1 MWGSK
6 EGEEQPGLLHVSPPV
21 PKLLRLPCMAGGL
34 GTMQVSLSLCPA
46 KRAGWCV
53 CVCVSNCL
61 PQDSKAFAGNSA
73 VPNIIEIP
81 REPCR
86 FRMMG

>member
-6 EGEEQPGLLHVSPPV
+6 EREEQPGLLHVSPPV

-46 KRAGWCV
+46 KRAGWGVRV
-53 CVCVSNCL
+53 CPSIQL
-61 PQDSKAFAGNSA
+61 PSPGFKGICWEFCSA
-73 VPNIIEIP
+73 QYY
-81 REPCR
+81 
-86 FRMMG
+86 

>member
-34 GTMQVSLSLCPA
+34 GAVQVSLSLRPA

-53 CVCVSNCL
+53 WCVCVCPSIQL
-61 PQDSKAFAGNSA
+61 PSPGFKG
-73 VPNIIEIP
+73 I
-81 REPCR
+81 CW
-86 FRMMG
+86 

>member
-34 GTMQVSLSLCPA
+34 GAVQVSLSLRPA

-53 CVCVSNCL
+53 WCVCVCPSIQL
-61 PQDSKAFAGNSA
+61 PSPGFKGT
-73 VPNIIEIP
+73 
-81 REPCR
+81 CW
-86 FRMMG
+86 

>member
-34 GTMQVSLSLCPA
+34 GVVQVSLSLHPA
-46 KRAGWCV
+46 KRAGCV
-53 CVCVSNCL
+53 CLQLHSRGFKGI
-61 PQDSKAFAGNSA
+61 PGNSA

-81 REPCR
+81 QEPCR